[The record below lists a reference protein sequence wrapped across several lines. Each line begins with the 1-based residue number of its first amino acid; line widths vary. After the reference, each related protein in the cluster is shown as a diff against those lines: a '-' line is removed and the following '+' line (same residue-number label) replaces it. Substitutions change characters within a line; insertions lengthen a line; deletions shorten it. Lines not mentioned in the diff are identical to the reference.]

1 MKIIGWRPASCG
13 LEELCM
19 GTACDFGWLG
29 LFISRWKT
37 VGLQGLSRGGT
48 HACAG
53 PSGPPG
59 TLGRGGSQVASAED
73 EKSLT
78 VTGLAGPAVG
88 AQTPYINPQ
97 CKQAAGERE
106 EGYAHTRE
114 HHAPAVLC
122 LLAA

>member
-1 MKIIGWRPASCG
+1 MKIIGWRPANCG

-78 VTGLAGPAVG
+78 LNASRQLG
-88 AQTPYINPQ
+88 
-97 CKQAAGERE
+97 KERR
-106 EGYAHTRE
+106 GMHIPGSTTHLQYCACLQRE
-114 HHAPAVLC
+114 QRRRPTAR
-122 LLAA
+122 